1 MLSGTSERM
10 PLLIQ
15 EIKDKVRENT
25 FNRIRGLR
33 VEEIDGRVVVSGRVP
48 TRHTKQLA
56 LHAALE
62 LLNPDRFGE
71 RIIVG

>member
-1 MLSGTSERM
+1 MVSGTPELK

-15 EIKDKVRENT
+15 QVKDKVRETT
-25 FNRIRGLR
+25 FNRIRGLH
-33 VEEIDGRVVVSGRVP
+33 VEEVDGRGVVSGRVP

-62 LLNPDRFGE
+62 LLNPDRFDE
-71 RIIVG
+71 QIVVG

>member
-15 EIKDKVRENT
+15 QIKDKVRET
-25 FNRIRGLR
+25 TSNRVSGLH

-56 LHAALE
+56 LHAALQ
-62 LLNPDRFGE
+62 LLNPDHFGE
-71 RIIVG
+71 RITVG

>member
-1 MLSGTSERM
+1 MLSGTPELM

-15 EIKDKVRENT
+15 QVEDKVRENT
-25 FNRIRGLR
+25 FNRIRGLH

-71 RIIVG
+71 RIVVD

>member
-15 EIKDKVRENT
+15 QIKDKVRKDT
-25 FNRIRGLR
+25 FNRIRGLN
-33 VEEIDGRVVVSGRVP
+33 VEEIDGRVVVSGRTA

-71 RIIVG
+71 RIEVG

>member
-1 MLSGTSERM
+1 MLSGTSERKSS
-10 PLLIQ
+10 LIQ

-33 VEEIDGRVVVSGRVP
+33 VEEIDGRVVVSGWVP

-71 RIIVG
+71 RIVVG